1 MYCADL
7 KCSVLLFRLFYDSDL
22 LTMME
27 LQTCKILSS
36 CFRCI
41 AYVFLFIMCLPFI
54 CFKRLLCFELQ
65 ICEIISRC
73 FLFIMGL
80 PFIFFKRLLCFLND
94 PECPSCEQKFPS
106 WELFYKHVC
115 PQQTGPQML
124 ADILCYIDWCG
135 ATGYAE
141 KNKRKKQIATKYK
154 FQFGRLYDCS
164 WVGALNAAKRLRT
177 QLNRAY
183 FESIFGTD
191 CGCEAEDEA
200 WKCAHLFVL
209 KRLCNACQTRDRR
222 LLDYY
227 DITTPAG
234 RQHRAEQGARADAYY
249 DINTPAGRQHRAE
262 QGARAD
268 AYWDDSTQAG
278 RQHRAGRQRG
288 RREGQGRRP
297 ST

>member
-1 MYCADL
+1 
-7 KCSVLLFRLFYDSDL
+7 
-22 LTMME
+22 MME

-94 PECPSCEQKFPS
+94 PECPSCEQNFPS
-106 WELFYKHVC
+106 WEPFYKHVC

-124 ADILCYIDWCG
+124 ADILCYIDWWG

-141 KNKRKKQIATKYK
+141 KNKRKKQIAKKYK

-183 FESIFGTD
+183 FESIFGTVLSFFT
-191 CGCEAEDEA
+191 CYGPLYFYWLDE
-200 WKCAHLFVL
+200 WGVG
-209 KRLCNACQTRDRR
+209 RLRR
-222 LLDYY
+222 QYRVGPHCF
-227 DITTPAG
+227 PAKD
-234 RQHRAEQGARADAYY
+234 ARGMH
-249 DINTPAGRQHRAE
+249 TH
-262 QGARAD
+262 
-268 AYWDDSTQAG
+268 TK
-278 RQHRAGRQRG
+278 H
-288 RREGQGRRP
+288 
-297 ST
+297 TKHTKHTH